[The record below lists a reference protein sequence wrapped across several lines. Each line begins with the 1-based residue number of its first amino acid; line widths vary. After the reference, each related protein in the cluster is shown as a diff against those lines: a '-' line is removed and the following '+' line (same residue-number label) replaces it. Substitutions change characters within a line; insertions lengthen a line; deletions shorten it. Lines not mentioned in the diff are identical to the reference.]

1 MPEMGTDE
9 PEIVKEKPVKE
20 EDKPG
25 SSKDE
30 GQEIM
35 MQVENL
41 SKTYSKGKI
50 QVQAL
55 RSASITVR
63 KGELLAIMGPSGSG
77 KSTLLSLIGT
87 LEKATDGKIVL
98 DGIDLRSVPEKL
110 LPSVRRDKIGF
121 IFQNYNLIPTL
132 SALENVELSMRFS
145 RVPKKERQERAR
157 DLLEELGLGDRLNYK
172 PSELSG
178 GEQQRVSI
186 ARALANR
193 PAVILAD
200 EPTGEVDSKTRD
212 SIVRIFKELSE
223 KKQTIL
229 VVTHDPE
236 VAKECT
242 RVLKIWMERSKII
255 KKELNPKLVPELFF
269 VYGNH
274 NDYKNQLRFHFH
286 LLQRLFLILPYF
298 YPAIPGLFSL
308 IQLQYCVFDIL
319 FPHTASLF
327 PLSFLY

>member
-1 MPEMGTDE
+1 
-9 PEIVKEKPVKE
+9 VKKPLKE
-20 EDKPG
+20 EDK
-25 SSKDE
+25 SSSSE
-30 GQEIM
+30 NERQEIVM
-35 MQVENL
+35 LVENL

-77 KSTLLSLIGT
+77 KSTLLALIGT
-87 LEKATDGKIVL
+87 LEKATGGKIIL
-98 DGIDLRSVPEKL
+98 DGIDISSVPEKL
-110 LPSVRRDKIGF
+110 LPGVRREKIGF

-157 DLLEELGLGDRLNYK
+157 DLLEELGLGDRLNHK

-193 PAVILAD
+193 PALILAD

-223 KKQTIL
+223 KGQTIL

-236 VAKECT
+236 VAKECS
-242 RVLKIWMERSKII
+242 RVLRITDGTI
-255 KKELNPKLVPELFF
+255 K
-269 VYGNH
+269 
-274 NDYKNQLRFHFH
+274 DY
-286 LLQRLFLILPYF
+286 
-298 YPAIPGLFSL
+298 
-308 IQLQYCVFDIL
+308 
-319 FPHTASLF
+319 
-327 PLSFLY
+327 